1 MFLPRIKNFFGI
13 FYVMEKRI
21 ENLIWVLIGL
31 VVLVAAVAIVVSI
44 LYGGKYVNGTYGP
57 YGMMGAY
64 GFYGVGI
71 IMPIV
76 GAITFIFVLLFI
88 YFFLEGVRGHTMNHT
103 TYYQGSAEDI
113 AKERLA
119 KGEINETEYQRII
132 ETIRK

>member
-1 MFLPRIKNFFGI
+1 
-13 FYVMEKRI
+13 MEKRI
-21 ENLIWVLIGL
+21 ESVIWVLIGL

-44 LYGGKYVNGTYGP
+44 LYGGRYVNGTYGP

-88 YFFLEGVRGHTMNHT
+88 YFFLEGVRGHTMDDTRYNR
-103 TYYQGSAEDI
+103 GSAEDI
-113 AKERLA
+113 AKERFA
-119 KGEINETEYQRII
+119 KGEITEAEYQRII